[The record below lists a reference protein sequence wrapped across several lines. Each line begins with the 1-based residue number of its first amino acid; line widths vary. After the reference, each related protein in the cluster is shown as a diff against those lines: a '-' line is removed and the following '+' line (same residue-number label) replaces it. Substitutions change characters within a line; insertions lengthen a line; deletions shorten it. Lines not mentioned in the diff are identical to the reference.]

1 MRKLILLL
9 ALLAGVFAC
18 FSKNTNDPK
27 KITAKKAYEMMQDGD
42 PYILLDV
49 RTLEEYEEGHI
60 FNSLL
65 LPYTELEAEASH
77 KLPDQDVRILL
88 YCRSGRRSAIAAETL
103 ANLGYQTIYDF
114 GGILEWPYDIE

>member
-1 MRKLILLL
+1 
-9 ALLAGVFAC
+9 
-18 FSKNTNDPK
+18 
-27 KITAKKAYEMMQDGD
+27 MMQDGD

-60 FNSLL
+60 ANSILV
-65 LPYTELEAEASH
+65 PYTEVETAASR
-77 KLPDQDVRILL
+77 KLPNQDVRILL

-114 GGILEWPYDIE
+114 GGILDWPYDIE